1 MILFFVLAHLSKQV
15 INNHVMANTD
25 DGTRVL
31 IKNVAKTKQI
41 ARASVV
47 CGARYRCVRP
57 TFSLPFS
64 PTLSLPPLSPS
75 LHHPLSSS
83 PSPLFFSP
91 APFSLTPALSSCLLF
106 PSSPLFSLSPLTYMW
121 RRSCAGQ
128 AVFLPFVYTKFQG
141 NKD

>member
-1 MILFFVLAHLSKQV
+1 MVCSDSFFVLAHLSKQV

-106 PSSPLFSLSPLTYMW
+106 PSSPLFSLSPLTYM
-121 RRSCAGQ
+121 
-128 AVFLPFVYTKFQG
+128 
-141 NKD
+141 